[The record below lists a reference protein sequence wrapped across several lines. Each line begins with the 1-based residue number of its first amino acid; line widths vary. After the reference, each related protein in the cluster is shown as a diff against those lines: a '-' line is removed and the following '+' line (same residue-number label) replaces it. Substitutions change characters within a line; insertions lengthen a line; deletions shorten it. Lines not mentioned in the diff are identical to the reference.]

1 MVQLVHHH
9 IRSDLLIIGR
19 FLSGPGEK
27 EKEHSII
34 GGVQMAIVFRPDG
47 RTRGSFSEAAAAAAV
62 HLSSDSSLEHA
73 LNCISSYATIDE
85 A

>member
-34 GGVQMAIVFRPDG
+34 GGVQMAIVFRTDG
-47 RTRGSFSEAAAAAAV
+47 RTDAAGISEAAAV
-62 HLSSDSSLEHA
+62 HLSGDSSLEHA